1 VCGVG
6 AVYHSCLL
14 SLAWYLQ
21 VVIRTSTS
29 SATGYYLVPYHDRD
43 EATFTMEAKE
53 LSANENFIV
62 RWNVPMS
69 TTEDTI
75 GRYQLSIFTVV
86 SQ

>member
-1 VCGVG
+1 MNCVISQSVLTVVCGVG

-29 SATGYYLVPYHDRD
+29 SATGYYLVPYHDRH

-53 LSANENFIV
+53 VIL
-62 RWNVPMS
+62 
-69 TTEDTI
+69 
-75 GRYQLSIFTVV
+75 
-86 SQ
+86 

>member
-1 VCGVG
+1 MNCVISQSVLTVVCDVG
-6 AVYHSCLL
+6 AVYHNCLLVL

-53 LSANENFIV
+53 VIL
-62 RWNVPMS
+62 
-69 TTEDTI
+69 
-75 GRYQLSIFTVV
+75 
-86 SQ
+86 